1 VNRVTVEEIMQR
13 AIVRIRRSTS
23 IRDLMKLVEETDQ
36 SVFPVVTNSG
46 TFMGVVRFQDLR
58 AVLRSADIHE
68 TLIAE
73 DIMVKNVPRLSPT
86 DALDMTLKTF
96 ELGDFDMLP
105 VVEPS
110 SLEVVG
116 LVEHEDALRRYRK
129 EILLHSAK

>member
-1 VNRVTVEEIMQR
+1 MRR

-23 IRDLMKLVEETDQ
+23 IRDLVKLVEETDQ
-36 SVFPVVTNSG
+36 AVFPVVTDSG
-46 TFMGVVRFQDLR
+46 AFMGVVRFQDLR
-58 AVLRSADIHE
+58 TVLRSPDMHA

-73 DIMVKNVPRLSPT
+73 DIMVKNIPQLSSG

-105 VVEPS
+105 VIDAS
-110 SLEVVG
+110 SHEVVG
-116 LVEHEDALRRYRK
+116 LVDHEDALRRYRK